1 MEQIA
6 PLSRGGGPKIHLQG
20 NNVHPRAYNGPNREG
35 VHPAIDGMATNAH
48 REGNIIWRRR
58 DRQSF
63 INAPI
68 RRSLHPL
75 IFLCQKELAIIDP
88 FLVFYKISTVIESFK
103 VHCNF
108 ICNIFLFPSL

>member
-68 RRSLHPL
+68 RPTFVTSAYLSLP
-75 IFLCQKELAIIDP
+75 ERAS
-88 FLVFYKISTVIESFK
+88 YY
-103 VHCNF
+103 
-108 ICNIFLFPSL
+108 

>member
-63 INAPI
+63 INADSTDVRYI
-68 RRSLHPL
+68 RL
-75 IFLCQKELAIIDP
+75 
-88 FLVFYKISTVIESFK
+88 SFSARK
-103 VHCNF
+103 
-108 ICNIFLFPSL
+108 S